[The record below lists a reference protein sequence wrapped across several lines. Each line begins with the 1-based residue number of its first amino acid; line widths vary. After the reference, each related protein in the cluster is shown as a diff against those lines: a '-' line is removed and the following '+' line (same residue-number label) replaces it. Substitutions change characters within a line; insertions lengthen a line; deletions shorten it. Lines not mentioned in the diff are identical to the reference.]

1 MSAFVACSIQ
11 QFRCTKHCEIAKV
24 IRLRALLTNWY
35 LKNTFR
41 KLILCAL
48 GMSDQ
53 AKARE
58 VYSQMSPSN
67 KKDPSTM
74 YLLYK
79 VALRCRDPGLGDSA
93 LCFSKDE

>member
-1 MSAFVACSIQ
+1 MSAFVACCIE
-11 QFRCTKHCEIAKV
+11 QFGRAERCEVAKV
-24 IRLRALLTNWY
+24 IQINNPLHEYISKTAP
-35 LKNTFR
+35 R

-58 VYSQMSPSN
+58 VFSQMSAPN
-67 KKDPSTM
+67 QKDPSTM

-79 VALRCRDPGLGDSA
+79 VALRSRDSELG
-93 LCFSKDE
+93 

>member
-1 MSAFVACSIQ
+1 M
-11 QFRCTKHCEIAKV
+11 
-24 IRLRALLTNWY
+24 
-35 LKNTFR
+35 
-41 KLILCAL
+41 LCAL
-48 GMSDQ
+48 GMSDH

-79 VALRCRDPGLGDSA
+79 VALRSCDSELGEYVLVFA
-93 LCFSKDE
+93 